1 MSEQKKALA
10 THSEAAAMSCP
21 PREWERDNICDVSIL
36 TYRFTLRIGD
46 VPVECVSRY
55 RVERCTETYVL
66 SDLLHSMT
74 LFPGE
79 EVFMSVRNRHS
90 VSRFTEDKSYSASQV
105 SRSSDRIWM
114 ETYKNLA
121 TDFDQSTSSKL
132 TTSSH
137 SDFEKGSVGGG
148 GGFNIGFAS
157 IGASGSYTSGSF
169 DANSSQEFVSELHQ
183 HLRSSFHQTNQV
195 ARDSASVSLTEVN
208 SHREVTSELNDE
220 LKVSTRRFKNINSC
234 HTVTHYF
241 YQIAKR
247 QRVKIELIDRSC
259 RAVNDQAN
267 TAVIMKP
274 LALSLATNQIVSQE
288 VDPIKNDGPGPVFA
302 AVAAD
307 TISRDQLTLKNMNV
321 IATAVFDQAAQAR
334 AEAVAKADALVA
346 ELPDFEPFEQ
356 LSIIPTEAL
365 YVESELGSC
374 ALCEPYV
381 VAQHELELERKTLEN
396 RKLRR
401 EIELLEQYKDY
412 RCCDHEH
419 EEPTE
424 DEGSPHRER

>member
-1 MSEQKKALA
+1 MSEQKKVLA
-10 THSEAAAMSCP
+10 IQKEAAELACP
-21 PREWERDNICDVSIL
+21 PRKWERDNICDVSIL

-46 VPVECVSRY
+46 VPIECVSRY

-66 SDLLHSMT
+66 SDLLHSTT

-79 EVFMSVRNRHS
+79 QVFMSVRSRHS

-105 SRSSDRIWM
+105 SRSTDRIWM
-114 ETYKNLA
+114 ETFKSLA

-137 SDFEKGSVGGG
+137 SDFSQGSVSGGG
-148 GGFNIGFAS
+148 GINIGIAN

-195 ARDSASVSLTEVN
+195 SRDSSSVSLTEVN
-208 SHREVTSELNDE
+208 SHREVTSERDDE
-220 LKVSTRRFKNINSC
+220 LKVNTRRFENINSC
-234 HTVTHYF
+234 HTMTHYF

-274 LALSLATNQIVSQE
+274 MALSLATNQLISSE
-288 VDPIKNDGPGPVFA
+288 AKINPGGSPQLA
-302 AVAAD
+302 ATPAALSPNAL
-307 TISRDQLTLKNMNV
+307 TRDQITLQNINRTSF
-321 IATAVFDQAAQAR
+321 TAFDQAAQAR
-334 AEAVAKADALVA
+334 AAAVAKADSLVA
-346 ELPDFEPFEQ
+346 DLPGFEPYERV
-356 LSIIPTEAL
+356 SIIPTEAL
-365 YVESELGSC
+365 YVESELGDC

-381 VAQHELELERKTLEN
+381 VAQQDLKLKRLVLEN

-401 EIELLEQYKDY
+401 EIELLEQHKDY
-412 RCCDHEH
+412 RCCDDDD
-419 EEPTE
+419 EENPAH
-424 DEGSPHRER
+424 DH